1 MKIHFERSGGFA
13 GITNKS
19 EINDGDLSLKEQ
31 KKLEELL
38 KNIKY
43 TKFEE
48 SNQNKKEADCFQ
60 YHIII
65 EDDNQKYV
73 IDANENQMDSELG
86 ILVDFLENKCK

>member
-19 EINDGDLSLKEQ
+19 EINDRNLPLKEQ
-31 KKLEELL
+31 KQLEELL
-38 KNIKY
+38 KNIKNM
-43 TKFEE
+43 KFEE
-48 SNQNKKEADCFQ
+48 SNQKKKGADCFQ

-73 IDANENQMDSELG
+73 IDANENQMDSELRR
-86 ILVDFLENKCK
+86 LVDFLEKKC